1 MLNRWEGI
9 GNLGKDPETR
19 YTTGSNPT
27 AVCRFSIAVEK
38 GYGENKKTVWVNI
51 VTFGKLAENCQK
63 FLQKGR
69 KVYAAGEL
77 DVREYDK
84 QDGTRGYITEVVAN
98 TIEFLSS
105 REQDNWP
112 PQNSGVVNTQPVQN
126 PNVSQYTQ
134 QSSTYY
140 TQQQPVSV
148 PVSAP
153 VQQTPAPQ
161 QQFITREQ
169 YEAEKAQQP
178 PAGFTA
184 LADDDIPF

>member
-27 AVCRFSIAVEK
+27 AVCRFTIAVDK

-77 DVREYDK
+77 DIREYDK
-84 QDGTRGYITEVVAN
+84 QDGSRGYITEVTAN
-98 TIEFLSS
+98 TVEFLSS
-105 REQDNWP
+105 MEQNNWP
-112 PQNSGVVNTQPVQN
+112 PQNSGVINTQPIPN
-126 PNVSQYTQ
+126 PQY
-134 QSSTYY
+134 
-140 TQQQPVSV
+140 
-148 PVSAP
+148 AP
-153 VQQTPAPQ
+153 VQHPQPQ
-161 QQFITREQ
+161 QQYITREQ
-169 YEAEKAQQP
+169 YEAEKAQTPQ
-178 PAGFTA
+178 GFTA
-184 LADDDIPF
+184 LTNEEIPF

>member
-9 GNLGKDPETR
+9 GNLGKAPETR
-19 YTTGSNPT
+19 YTTGANPT

-38 GYGENKKTVWVNI
+38 GYGDNKKTVWVNI

-63 FLQKGR
+63 FLAKGR

-84 QDGTRGYITEVVAN
+84 QDGTRGYITEISAN

-105 REQDNWP
+105 REQQDNWP
-112 PQNSGVVNTQPVQN
+112 PQGYGQGYQP
-126 PNVSQYTQ
+126 
-134 QSSTYY
+134 
-140 TQQQPVSV
+140 
-148 PVSAP
+148 
-153 VQQTPAPQ
+153 

-169 YEAEKAQQP
+169 YEAEKSQQVP
-178 PAGFTA
+178 GFTA
-184 LADDDIPF
+184 LTNEEIPF

>member
-9 GNLGKDPETR
+9 GNLGKDPEIR

-63 FLQKGR
+63 FLLKGR

-84 QDGTRGYITEVVAN
+84 QDGTRGYITEVAAN
-98 TIEFLSS
+98 TVEFLSS
-105 REQDNWP
+105 KEQENWP
-112 PQNSGVVNTQPVQN
+112 PQDTGVVNNQPVSN
-126 PNVSQYTQ
+126 PNVPQYTK

-140 TQQQPVSV
+140 TQSA

-153 VQQTPAPQ
+153 VQQAMAQ
-161 QQFITREQ
+161 QQYITREQ
-169 YEAEKAQQP
+169 YEAEKAQS
-178 PAGFTA
+178 GFTS
-184 LADDDIPF
+184 LRDDDIPF

>member
-27 AVCRFSIAVEK
+27 AVCRFTIAVDK

-77 DVREYDK
+77 DIREYDK
-84 QDGTRGYITEVVAN
+84 QDGSRGYITEVTAN
-98 TIEFLSS
+98 TVEFLSS
-105 REQDNWP
+105 MEQNNWP
-112 PQNSGVVNTQPVQN
+112 PQNSGVINTQPIPN
-126 PNVSQYTQ
+126 PQY
-134 QSSTYY
+134 
-140 TQQQPVSV
+140 
-148 PVSAP
+148 AP
-153 VQQTPAPQ
+153 VQQTMAAPQ
-161 QQFITREQ
+161 QQYITREQ
-169 YEAEKAQQP
+169 YEAEKAQTPQ
-178 PAGFTA
+178 GFTA
-184 LADDDIPF
+184 LTNEEIPF